1 MKVLHMTDIPITAA
15 LLEKYDRPGPR
26 YTSYPTVP
34 EWRGDFDANA
44 YQDALV
50 AAAQHGAAPTS
61 AYVHI
66 PFCRN
71 RCAYCGCNVA
81 LNAEP
86 QIDRYLKCLQQ
97 ELQQVATL
105 LGSRKQLTQ
114 CHWGGGTPTT
124 LNETQIQLLMNA
136 IAASFHIQPNAEI
149 AIETNP
155 TSVTECQLRCLA
167 EVGFNR
173 ISFGVQDL
181 DPAVQQ
187 AICRNQTAAQTRRA
201 IDLCRELGFRGINV
215 DLIYGLPLQ
224 QEAGWTRT
232 MEQIIDMRPDR
243 IAIYSYAHLPARF
256 PHQMPLDVL
265 PRPDA
270 PQKYALFA
278 LARQRLLDA
287 GYLAIGMDHFAL
299 PEDELAH
306 ALGQGT
312 LNRNFMG
319 YTVQQAPD
327 QIGFGASAI
336 SEVAGC
342 YSQNLKEVQDW
353 CSAVESG
360 NLPVERGMRLSEDDL
375 IRRWVIRKLMCT
387 FRVDKQDF
395 REKFGVDFDA
405 YFEAENDPMK
415 YYAGEGMLTNDRYS
429 VNITPI
435 GSVFIRNICMVFDS
449 YLKQQKQELFSRTI

>member
-1 MKVLHMTDIPITAA
+1 MTDIPITAA

-34 EWRGDFDANA
+34 EWRGEFDANA
-44 YQDALV
+44 YRDALV
-50 AAAQHGAAPTS
+50 AAAQQDDAPMS
-61 AYVHI
+61 VYVHI
-66 PFCRN
+66 PFCKG

-81 LNAEP
+81 VNAEP

-97 ELQQVATL
+97 ELRQVTTV
-105 LGSRKQLTQ
+105 LGSRKHLTQ

-124 LNETQIQLLMNA
+124 LNENQMYLLMDA
-136 IAASFHIQPNAEI
+136 IASSFHIQPKAEI

-155 TSVTECQLRCLA
+155 TSVTEEQLRCLA
-167 EVGFNR
+167 AIGFNR

-215 DLIYGLPLQ
+215 DLIYGLPMQ
-224 QEAGWTRT
+224 QEAGWTHT
-232 MEQIIDMRPDR
+232 IEQIIEMRPDR

-256 PHQMPLDVL
+256 PHQKPLDAL

-278 LARQRLLDA
+278 LARQRLLNA

-306 ALGQGT
+306 ALEKGT

-336 SEVAGC
+336 SEVADC
-342 YSQNLKEVQDW
+342 YAQNLKEVEHW
-353 CSAVESG
+353 CSTVESG
-360 NLPVERGMRLSEDDL
+360 NPPVERGMRLSKDDL
-375 IRRWVIRKLMCT
+375 VRRWVIRKLMCT
-387 FRVDKQDF
+387 FSVDKQAF
-395 REKFGVDFDA
+395 QEKFSVDFDA
-405 YFEAENDPMK
+405 FFAAESVSMK
-415 YYAGEGMLTNDRYS
+415 YYAGEGMLTNDTNS
-429 VNITPI
+429 VNITPL
-435 GSVFIRNICMVFDS
+435 GAVFIRNICMVFDA